1 MGAVWGKITSS
12 VCKCDAKPPASSNN
26 SKVPGSVAPNM
37 PKNNNNNKNKNK
49 NKNRNKNVTDP
60 KYIGQN

>member
-26 SKVPGSVAPNM
+26 SSVPGAAPNM
-37 PKNNNNNKNKNK
+37 PRPSNNNRPKNNNRSQRKN
-49 NKNRNKNVTDP
+49 DP
-60 KYIGQN
+60 KYTGN